1 MTCMR
6 VERDDSGNLWLR
18 GVTPLC
24 ADTLV
29 RLPGWLIEDDPA
41 VRQRLLPCV
50 YEDAAEQEQ
59 WQRLGA
65 AELERLFLSRAEIL
79 RRDLETLEADGPM
92 TYQLRIKK
100 GHERAWLSSLNGGRL
115 VLFTTHKLTAADM
128 ETDPDEMY
136 SAEKELALVRIH
148 VMAWMQELMLR
159 SGSDAASEE

>member
-1 MTCMR
+1 MR
-6 VERDDSGNLWLR
+6 VERDEAGDLWLR

-29 RLPGWLIEDDPA
+29 RLPGWLLDDDPA
-41 VRQRLLPCV
+41 VRGRLLPCV
-50 YEDAAEQEQ
+50 YQDRDEQTQ

-65 AELERLFLSRAEIL
+65 VELERLFLSRAEIL
-79 RRDLETLEADGPM
+79 RKDLETLAPDGPM
-92 TYQLRIKK
+92 TYRVRIKK

-115 VLFTTHKLTAADM
+115 ALFTSHELTAQDM
-128 ETDPDEMY
+128 ETDPADAE

-159 SGSDAASEE
+159 LGDGTSAS